1 MKKQILFGL
10 LLVIGLSFA
19 AGETYAQKNRKSV
32 SGAEVT
38 GTFRMNFS
46 GKFKGSY
53 NEIKIQALGRGRL
66 KVSFELIYPYIDGYG
81 EMTANMGEASGF
93 AEIKGDVAEYN
104 SSEFGDCRIKIKFV
118 RPGVIDVEHETAA
131 GGCGF
136 GMNVSAG
143 GRYRKTSSAKP
154 KFEF

>member
-10 LLVIGLSFA
+10 LLVIGLSLA

-53 NEIKIQALGRGRL
+53 NEIKIQALGRGIRSLHILLGRL
-66 KVSFELIYPYIDGYG
+66 AQHQGAQRLAVVAPGAVELD
-81 EMTANMGEASGF
+81 EAEPAF
-93 AEIKGDVAEYN
+93 HV
-104 SSEFGDCRIKIKFV
+104 
-118 RPGVIDVEHETAA
+118 AA
-131 GGCGF
+131 GVARVCGV
-136 GMNVSAG
+136 GLGAAEVRVLAVLPLVRG
-143 GRYRKTSSAKP
+143 VRGA
-154 KFEF
+154 

>member
-1 MKKQILFGL
+1 MKKQLMFGL
-10 LLVIGLSFA
+10 LLVIGLSFTA
-19 AGETYAQKNRKSV
+19 VESYAQKSRKSV

-81 EMTANMGEASGF
+81 EMTANMGEATGI

-104 SSEFGDCRIKIKFV
+104 SSENGDCRIKIKFV
-118 RPGVIDVEHETAA
+118 RPGVIDVEQMSDLV
-131 GGCGF
+131 GCGF

-143 GRYRKTSSAKP
+143 GTYRKTSSAKP